1 MLRAASRAVL
11 IVTFLVF
18 AALGLSAAEN
28 EESEAAAKA
37 AEAFE
42 SLYGK
47 EFKRVKATADVADDV
62 HLAKR
67 LLAVSGEAKGQPE
80 FLTMLCEKA
89 CELAG
94 ANAAGYATAAQALEI
109 LAFGVPEKAP
119 ACAARLLEI
128 RQKQFDASRG
138 SDRAKA
144 GEALIDALLP
154 MVDAKEKEGAATEA
168 AAFLKRAVFVAAA
181 AKSARRG
188 DLDAR
193 LKTMEQT
200 ARMTREIDDLKRQL
214 EAGSKKAA
222 ARERLVKIHLVDLDD
237 PAEAAKWVE
246 GVEDE
251 SLRKYVPAAAK
262 PLADVP
268 ELACLELGE
277 WYRGLGESAP
287 PAAKAAMYA
296 RAKAYYD
303 RFLEM
308 HVAADLD
315 RTKAKAALLKIEAE
329 IGKSA
334 GPTAAP
340 AKEPKA
346 PVKQGK
352 WIDLLALVDPAK
364 DAVRGDWQRQEAGL
378 MAECQAGQGSL
389 ITVPVMP
396 QGDYELELRFTRTNP
411 MPFCLASILLPAG
424 ESNVVLSLGAAWGDP
439 YDQCHGLE
447 KVAGKGLE
455 GNEAVVRPV
464 RLEDGVV
471 HSVAVK
477 VQTAGTD
484 ARISAALD
492 GKPLLNWR
500 GPQAALCENKYW
512 KMRDRGCLG
521 LIAKSSTV
529 VWHSARLRMLSG
541 EAKPLRPVAKPAAKP

>member
-1 MLRAASRAVL
+1 VA
-11 IVTFLVF
+11 FLTF

-47 EFKRVKATADVADDV
+47 EFKRVKTTADVADDV

-94 ANAAGYATAAQALEI
+94 ANAAGYATAAEALEI
-109 LAFGVPEKAP
+109 LASGVPEKAP

-168 AAFLKRAVFVAAA
+168 AALLKRAVFVAAA
-181 AKSARRG
+181 VKSDRRG

-200 ARMTREIDDLKRQL
+200 ARMTREIDDLKKQL
-214 EAGSKKAA
+214 EADPKNAA
-222 ARERLVKIHLVDLDD
+222 ARVRLVKIHLVDLDD

-262 PLADVP
+262 PVTEAP

-277 WYRGLGESAP
+277 WYRGLGESSP

-308 HVAADLD
+308 HAAADLD

-396 QGDYELELRFTRTNP
+396 QGNYELQVSFTRTNP
-411 MPFCLASILLPAG
+411 TRAYLASILLPAG
-424 ESNVVLSLGAAWGDP
+424 ESNVVLSLGAGEGAP
-439 YDQCHGLE
+439 NNEAHFLE
-447 KVAGKGLE
+447 QIRGRGIE
-455 GNEAVVRPV
+455 GNETLQRPV
-464 RLEDGVV
+464 RFEDGVKHFV
-471 HSVAVK
+471 SVK
-477 VQTAGTD
+477 VETADTE
-484 ARISAALD
+484 ARIGVVLD
-492 GKPLLNWR
+492 GKLLFNWS
-500 GPQAALCENKYW
+500 GPQADLSVNPDW
-512 KMRDRGCLG
+512 RLPDRTRIG
-521 LIAKSSTV
+521 LIAKSCTV
-529 VWHSARLRMLSG
+529 VWHSVRLRMLTG